1 MNIDEAC
8 INHNALKLIEEELAS
23 PYDYLDQ
30 DENQDRTRIITLG
43 EITGIILMANQMKEV
58 LKV

>member
-1 MNIDEAC
+1 MKIDEAC
-8 INHNALKLIEEELAS
+8 INDNALKLIEGELAT
-23 PYDYLDQ
+23 PFEYTDE